1 MLRNSLA
8 TFLTAALLLGGA
20 GARALPPTTLPGNT
34 GGGGII
40 NDPCILN
47 PELCLPEP
55 PVDPCIEFPNLC
67 TDPPP
72 PPPTGGICDRFPDLC
87 VNGDPPVAQPADPTF
102 SHHLAGSAKVKGDGF
117 KTSQPYALDLNFD
130 KSALT
135 FLAMDSSGKLYSG
148 NLVPKGTHGNKF
160 RMFLDGS
167 SSDAFAADV
176 AGRAADAAGRSAGNV
191 LGESSKLTLKLAED
205 GSASLKI
212 KSEVL
217 VNGMGEVGFKANAS
231 SVAPTTSARRIGIA
245 ATGASAFGSCSID
258 RPDGLKEP
266 GVIVLP
272 GLCCSLM
279 TETCQIKN
287 VLKLA
292 R

>member
-1 MLRNSLA
+1 MLYWEFGNEAGLAVRAAAPTEGRIESMLGSSLA
-8 TFLTAALLLGGA
+8 TFVTAALLLVGA
-20 GARALPPTTLPGNT
+20 SALALPPTTLPGNT

-40 NDPCILN
+40 NDLCIRN
-47 PELCLPEP
+47 PELCP
-55 PVDPCIEFPNLC
+55 PVEQ
-67 TDPPP
+67 
-72 PPPTGGICDRFPDLC
+72 PT
-87 VNGDPPVAQPADPTF
+87 DPTF
-102 SHHLAGSAKVKGDGF
+102 SHHLAGSAKVTGDGI

-130 KSALT
+130 TSALT

-160 RMFLDGS
+160 RLFLDGS

-176 AGRAADAAGRSAGNV
+176 AGRAGDAAGRSAGDV

-217 VNGMGEVGFKANAS
+217 VKGMGELGFQTSAS
-231 SVAPTTSARRIGIA
+231 SVAPTTSTPRIR
-245 ATGASAFGSCSID
+245 ATVGTRTNAFGSCSID
-258 RPDGLKEP
+258 LPSGLKEP
-266 GVIVLP
+266 GVVVIP
-272 GLCCSLM
+272 GLCCSLFSQ
-279 TETCQIKN
+279 TCQIQN
-287 VLKLA
+287 QIQGDLKLA